1 MMSIANWIAKYKQS
15 TNEDFFLPP
24 NYTLMTNHEHGF
36 VMYRVCG
43 ETMWVTQCCGH
54 QWYWYPIMETIAK
67 AFGCKQFKTFT
78 SYSPTGSKTFE
89 LQYKTSS
96 VRSNEGLGIAASF
109 GEDEIYTV
117 VDIIKVA

>member
-1 MMSIANWIAKYKQS
+1 MMSIANWIQKYKKS

-78 SYSPTGSKTFE
+78 SYSPKIF
-89 LQYKTSS
+89 Q
-96 VRSNEGLGIAASF
+96 
-109 GEDEIYTV
+109 
-117 VDIIKVA
+117 KVFKGFKQTYEYSIDNVKYYIFTKEVE